1 MPTYYAKLYHMD
13 PLFAT
18 LKIIILIF
26 SVIMHEI
33 MHGLV
38 ALKFGDHTAERAG
51 RLTLN
56 PLPHI
61 DPIGSILMPFLF
73 IISGSPFM
81 LGMAKPVPV
90 NPLNFSNL
98 RKGELFVSL
107 AGVGTNFA
115 LAAVA
120 AIALYMTNQLG
131 TPSALLFKTLTFT
144 FILNLS
150 LGIFNLLPIPPL
162 DGSKVVLSQL
172 PFNLAKSYERLEP
185 YGLIIIIAL
194 LFFTN
199 IFQTILGF
207 FINLFSGILG
217 F

>member
-1 MPTYYAKLYHMD
+1 MD

-18 LKIIILIF
+18 LKIIILII
-26 SVIMHEI
+26 SVILHEV

-38 ALKFGDHTAERAG
+38 ALRFGDHTAKQAG

-90 NPLNFSNL
+90 NPLNFTDL

-107 AGVGTNFA
+107 AGGGTNFV
-115 LAAVA
+115 LAIAA
-120 AIALYMTNQLG
+120 AIILYIINHLG
-131 TPSALLFKTLTFT
+131 INSELLSRTLSFA
-144 FILNLS
+144 FLLNLS
-150 LGIFNLLPIPPL
+150 LGIFNLIPIPPL
-162 DGSKVVLSQL
+162 DGSRVVMSQL
-172 PFNLAKSYERLEP
+172 PYRLAQAYARLEP

-194 LFFTN
+194 LFLTN
-199 IFQTILGF
+199 IFQIILGF
-207 FINLFSGILG
+207 FVNLFSNILG

>member
-1 MPTYYAKLYHMD
+1 MD

-18 LKIIILIF
+18 LKIIILII
-26 SVIMHEI
+26 SVILHEV

-38 ALKFGDHTAERAG
+38 ALRFGDHTAQRAG

-61 DPIGSILMPFLF
+61 DPVGSILMPFLF

-90 NPLNFSNL
+90 NPLNFTDI
-98 RKGELFVSL
+98 RKGEFFVSL
-107 AGVGTNFA
+107 AGVGTNLA
-115 LAAVA
+115 LATAA
-120 AIALYMTNQLG
+120 AIILYISLHLG
-131 TPSALLFKTLTFT
+131 YNSDILNKTLSYT

-150 LGIFNLLPIPPL
+150 LGIFNLIPIPPL
-162 DGSKVVLSQL
+162 DGSRVVMSQL
-172 PFNLAKSYERLEP
+172 PLRLSQAYSRLEP

-194 LFFTN
+194 LFLTN

-207 FINLFSGILG
+207 FVNLFGSILG